1 MEILK
6 TIVEQKQKEK
16 SQILLI
22 NKTTSI
28 TKMNTKE
35 ETRDNQKKLTEA
47 SPYILIIASN
57 KNYFKWTDLKT

>member
-1 MEILK
+1 MEIIK

-35 ETRDNQKKLTEA
+35 ETRDNQKKINRNESLHT
-47 SPYILIIASN
+47 
-57 KNYFKWTDLKT
+57 KNSLK

>member
-1 MEILK
+1 MEIIK
-6 TIVEQKQKEK
+6 TIVEQKLKEK
-16 SQILLI
+16 KI

-35 ETRDNQKKLTEA
+35 ETRDNQKKLTET

-57 KNYFKWTDLKT
+57 KNYFK

>member
-35 ETRDNQKKLTEA
+35 ETRDNQKKLTET

-57 KNYFKWTDLKT
+57 KNYFK